1 MNEVEIVDKFSYYDT
16 LSNLIPGLVF
26 LWALSVLG
34 PFSTSALT
42 YIFTGNVIV
51 DPILLLAIAF
61 LTGHLL
67 QFLSKYSVEILIKKL
82 FWDGYYFSE
91 IFLIAAF
98 GKCNEI
104 EINRYLAFAEN
115 DIKIPKNTLDLL
127 RDPHVMT
134 DKKKMETAT
143 SLSHTIY
150 RILDANSS
158 DTAKGQKAQL
168 QNIFHSFFRNISLL
182 FLILGILDVF
192 VLIFHF
198 TDSIFR
204 TMAFASFNFV
214 LTGIFLYQAK
224 QRGEY
229 YVKGLFWSIA

>member
-1 MNEVEIVDKFSYYDT
+1 MDKFSYYDT

-26 LWALSVLG
+26 LWALSILG

-42 YIFTGNVIV
+42 LILTGNAIV
-51 DPILLLAIAF
+51 DPILLLAIAY

-67 QFLSKYSVEILIKKL
+67 QFLSKYSIEILIKKL

-91 IFLIAAF
+91 IFLIAAYK
-98 GKCNEI
+98 KCNEV
-104 EINRYLAFAEN
+104 ELTRYLSYAEN
-115 DIKIPKNTLDLL
+115 DLKIPKDKLDLL
-127 RDPHVMT
+127 RDPQTMCS
-134 DKKKMETAT
+134 KSKMETAT

-150 RILDANSS
+150 RIVDAKSS

-182 FLILGILDVF
+182 FLILGILDM
-192 VLIFHF
+192 IAIGFHITELNLKLF
-198 TDSIFR
+198 SF
-204 TMAFASFNFV
+204 MALNYLLA
-214 LTGIFLYQAK
+214 GIFLFQAK

-229 YVKGLFWSIA
+229 YLKGLFWSIS